1 MPELSLRN
9 IDQISNDI
17 RNEEISFS
25 HLIDDLIDHVCCDVE
40 YEMQKGLD
48 FIQAYQRVKHKMGSP
63 RRLKEIQ
70 EETLYSVDS
79 KYRKMKNTM
88 KFSGIAG
95 TIIFGCAA
103 LFKIQHW
110 PLAGVLM
117 TLGAIILALVFMPS
131 ALGVLWKET
140 HSTRRLFLFGSG
152 FVAGFL
158 FITGT
163 LFKIQHWPVAGIL
176 LLGSVGT
183 AAFLFLPALLLNR
196 LNDKEMSY
204 KRPVYIFGTAG
215 AIFYILGMFFKIQHW
230 PAASVLMV
238 FGLIILGVIVF
249 PWYTWLSWKNE
260 SNISSAFIFIV
271 IGSLLIIIPG
281 ALINLNLQSMY
292 DNGYYPHIAQ
302 QQKMFEARQSSH
314 RLILAKYHD
323 SLSFQQMQLV
333 DSRTTEM
340 IALIDDIEKQMVEES
355 EGEPGKPAM
364 NQAAMIKTGEGYK
377 IVYTNLSKPFHP
389 QPARDFLIPE
399 SPSRQKLNTSMNSYI
414 NYLSA
419 VLQPGDFEKLKS
431 LLEPSLYLP
440 EKYPEEFKITMIS
453 SLHSLEILKNNLLTV
468 ESRVLGSIIQQK

>member
-25 HLIDDLIDHVCCDVE
+25 HLLDDLIDHVCCDVE
-40 YEMQKGLD
+40 YEMQAGID
-48 FIQAYQRVKHKMGSP
+48 FYQAYQRVRQKMGSS
-63 RRLKEIQ
+63 RRIREIQ

-117 TLGAIILALVFMPS
+117 TLGAIILAFVFMPS

-140 HSTRRLFLFGSG
+140 HNSKRLFLFGTG
-152 FVAGFL
+152 FITGFF

-163 LFKIQHWPVAGIL
+163 LFKIQHWPVAGYL

-183 AAFLFLPALLLNR
+183 AALLFLPALLSNR
-196 LNDKEMSY
+196 LNDKEMEF

-215 AIFYILGMFFKIQHW
+215 VIFYILGMFFKIQHW
-230 PAASVLMV
+230 PASSVLMV
-238 FGLIILGVIVF
+238 LGLIILGLIVL
-249 PWYTWLSWKNE
+249 PWYTWLTWKNE
-260 SNISSAFIFIV
+260 TNVSAAFIFII
-271 IGSLLIIIPG
+271 IGSILIIVPG

-292 DNGYYPHIAQ
+292 DNGYYPHLEQ
-302 QQKMFEARQSSH
+302 QQKMFEV
-314 RLILAKYHD
+314 RLASNKSILDKYHD
-323 SLSFQQMQLV
+323 SLSFQQMQLA
-333 DSRTTEM
+333 DSSTTEV
-340 IALIDDIEKQMVEES
+340 IALIEDIQKQMIEES
-355 EGEPGKPAM
+355 EGEPGKPAV
-364 NQAAMIKTGEGYK
+364 NPAAMVKQGTGYE
-377 IVYTNLSKPFHP
+377 IIYTSLSKPFHP
-389 QPARDFLIPE
+389 QPARDFLMPE
-399 SPSRQKLNTSMNSYI
+399 SPSRQKLNTVMTEYN

-419 VLQPGDFEKLKS
+419 LLPPMDFGKLKS

-440 EKYPEEFKITMIS
+440 AEYPEEGKLTMIS
-453 SLHSLEILKNNLLTV
+453 SLHSLEVLKNNLLIV
-468 ESRVLGSIIQQK
+468 EFQVLKTISNQ